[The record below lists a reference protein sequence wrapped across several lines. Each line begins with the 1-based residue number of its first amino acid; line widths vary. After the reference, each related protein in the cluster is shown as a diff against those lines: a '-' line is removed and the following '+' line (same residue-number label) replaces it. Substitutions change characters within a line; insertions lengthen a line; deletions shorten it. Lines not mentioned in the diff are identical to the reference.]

1 MFFGALAQARP
12 GLDEQDSDGF
22 VIITASCDQGMVDIH
37 DRRPLVL
44 SPEQAREWLDPDL
57 SPAQTEEIARGRSRP
72 EDDFEWYAV
81 GKEMGNVKNQGAQL
95 LLP

>member
-12 GLDEQDSDGF
+12 GLDEQDGDGF

-44 SPEQAREWLDPDL
+44 SPEQARERLGPDL
-57 SPAQTEEIARGRSRP
+57 SPRQAGKLRETVHGRKPIRMVCRGQR
-72 EDDFEWYAV
+72 
-81 GKEMGNVKNQGAQL
+81 GG
-95 LLP
+95 